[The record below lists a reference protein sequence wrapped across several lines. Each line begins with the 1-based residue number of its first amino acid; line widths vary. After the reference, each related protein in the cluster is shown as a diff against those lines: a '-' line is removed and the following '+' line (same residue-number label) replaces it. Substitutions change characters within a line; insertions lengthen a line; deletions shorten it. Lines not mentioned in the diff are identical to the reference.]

1 MLPVT
6 HWSSYGAYGPCLCEK
21 GDGETGTHKT
31 SLCPRD
37 RDLKE
42 TRWLKTQDDDASI
55 GAQSRRDT
63 LTMAAK
69 MGTSGEGF
77 SMSKIRHA
85 LLQGEGYFLG
95 KGIFCFSTKDK
106 LSVCPVWGTAV
117 ILGFLRL
124 LPYSTTAPPAPNLLE
139 RGGPPADLRRSRLHG
154 HLVLLTT
161 QLLLLLFLS
170 LSIVHKLNLVLPI
183 QTTLF
188 FTVLHLFCI
197 AFRMAWIL
205 MVLII
210 YCYGSQ
216 TQPSFSL
223 WILNLVP
230 GSKGCLFTLR
240 L

>member
-106 LSVCPVWGTAV
+106 LSVCSC
-117 ILGFLRL
+117 LRNCGYPGLSQAATL
-124 LPYSTTAPPAPNLLE
+124 LYNCTPCPQSPGKGRASCWPPSLPSPWTPCSVDYST
-139 RGGPPADLRRSRLHG
+139 
-154 HLVLLTT
+154 
-161 QLLLLLFLS
+161 S
-170 LSIVHKLNLVLPI
+170 LATIPQSL
-183 QTTLF
+183 
-188 FTVLHLFCI
+188 
-197 AFRMAWIL
+197 
-205 MVLII
+205 
-210 YCYGSQ
+210 YC
-216 TQPSFSL
+216 P
-223 WILNLVP
+223 
-230 GSKGCLFTLR
+230 
-240 L
+240 